1 MLDIRSPIL
10 AKGEALRL
18 LQEWLSLSAKMAD
31 RVLCHSI
38 DTVARDFYGVSQH
51 GRKVIV
57 YPPVLDFVTEA
68 GDPESL
74 KSVSRR
80 NKKCLFE
87 RGLSL
92 VFVGNFGKQRMIPDF
107 IDRLIEA
114 VNAELDLFVGE
125 IHMIGD
131 GPTKEESIS
140 RTVDS
145 KHKFIFHG
153 NLDRSEVKNLLS
165 EVDVGLAYV
174 PNTEHYRDVEFEILE
189 YAGMGLPII
198 ASDTFGHRK
207 FEAEGFYAE
216 YWSETDKSLS
226 ESLSKIYASLVADD
240 EAFWARLYRN
250 VGGTKISSFSS
261 HPTSCNST
269 PWIMKYIFVCLNQTL
284 MSPGTL
290 GTSALIG
297 STAEKRGSCIITKN
311 SPWGLCRGL

>member
-1 MLDIRSPIL
+1 M
-10 AKGEALRL
+10 
-18 LQEWLSLSAKMAD
+18 
-31 RVLCHSI
+31 
-38 DTVARDFYGVSQH
+38 
-51 GRKVIV
+51 
-57 YPPVLDFVTEA
+57 TEA

-174 PNTEHYRDVEFEILE
+174 PNTEHYGVAPSLKFLE
-189 YAGMGLPII
+189 YAVWAFHI

-226 ESLSKIYASLVADD
+226 ESLSVRI
-240 EAFWARLYRN
+240 
-250 VGGTKISSFSS
+250 
-261 HPTSCNST
+261 
-269 PWIMKYIFVCLNQTL
+269 
-284 MSPGTL
+284 L
-290 GTSALIG
+290 GSG
-297 STAEKRGSCIITKN
+297 R
-311 SPWGLCRGL
+311 